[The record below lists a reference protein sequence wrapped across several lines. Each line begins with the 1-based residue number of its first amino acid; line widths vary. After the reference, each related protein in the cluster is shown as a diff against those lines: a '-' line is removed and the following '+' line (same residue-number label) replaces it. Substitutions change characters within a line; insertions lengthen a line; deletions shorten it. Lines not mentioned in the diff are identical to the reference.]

1 LIKGGKIMGATV
13 VKETQEKMEKTIEST
28 KAKFAAIRAGRAN
41 VSMLD
46 GVMVNSYGSPT
57 PLKQIGQISAPE
69 ARLLTIDPW
78 DKSLIKEVEKGIQ
91 QANLGFNPSNDGKII
106 RILIPEL
113 TQDRRK
119 EYLKIVKKEAEDG
132 KVAIRNIRKDMNN
145 KLRKLEKDGDI
156 SEDELKVFETKIQD
170 ITDKFIKEVDELY
183 AKKEKELTTV

>member
-1 LIKGGKIMGATV
+1 MGATV
-13 VKETQEKMEKTIEST
+13 VKETQEKMEKTIEAT
-28 KAKFAAIRAGRAN
+28 KNKFAAIRAGRAN
-41 VSMLD
+41 VNMLE

-57 PLKQIGQISAPE
+57 PLKQVGQISAPE
-69 ARLLTIDPW
+69 SRLLTIDPW
-78 DKSLIKEVEKGIQ
+78 DKSLIKEIEKGIQ
-91 QANLGFNPSNDGKII
+91 LANLGFNPSNDGKVI

-156 SEDELKVFETKIQD
+156 SEDELKGFETKIQD

-183 AKKEKELTTV
+183 SKKEKELTTV